1 MGVSALLPG
10 LHARVKKATKL
21 LTQGPSS
28 PLKSSQRVN
37 LLLILRSLNNPSVIS
52 NLLPLATSPAERK
65 DSGGSEEV
73 DKIQLA
79 GDVVNLMRV
88 LLKQLGQEFA
98 NKLESIEEDG
108 KSSVNQPNVS
118 LLKTARNGCGFAWF
132 PFIGQEQM
140 A

>member
-1 MGVSALLPG
+1 MI
-10 LHARVKKATKL
+10 
-21 LTQGPSS
+21 SS
-28 PLKSSQRVN
+28 
-37 LLLILRSLNNPSVIS
+37 
-52 NLLPLATSPAERK
+52 LLPLATSPAERK

-118 LLKTARNGCGFAWF
+118 LLKIAINGCGFAWF

>member
-21 LTQGPSS
+21 LTQGPNS

-79 GDVVNLMRV
+79 GDLVNLMRV

-118 LLKTARNGCGFAWF
+118 LLKIAINGCGFDWL

>member
-1 MGVSALLPG
+1 M
-10 LHARVKKATKL
+10 
-21 LTQGPSS
+21 
-28 PLKSSQRVN
+28 
-37 LLLILRSLNNPSVIS
+37 IS

-118 LLKTARNGCGFAWF
+118 LLKIAINGCGFLLLAKNKSAVFWEF
-132 PFIGQEQM
+132 PT
-140 A
+140 

>member
-1 MGVSALLPG
+1 M
-10 LHARVKKATKL
+10 
-21 LTQGPSS
+21 
-28 PLKSSQRVN
+28 
-37 LLLILRSLNNPSVIS
+37 IS

-98 NKLESIEEDG
+98 NKLETIEEDG

-118 LLKTARNGCGFAWF
+118 LLKMVMAL
-132 PFIGQEQM
+132 IGYLLL
-140 A
+140 ANNKW